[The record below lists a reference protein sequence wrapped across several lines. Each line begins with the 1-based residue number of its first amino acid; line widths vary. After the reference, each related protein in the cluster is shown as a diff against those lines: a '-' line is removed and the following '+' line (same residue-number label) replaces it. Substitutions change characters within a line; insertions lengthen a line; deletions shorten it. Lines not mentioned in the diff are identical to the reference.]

1 MITVRQRGFSSSLWI
16 IFRIGGLVH
25 PVGDSVELVHLLHGG
40 AALHLKGLGRKGHR
54 GGQPLAGGD
63 GVAEA
68 DHVPLVE
75 AMGKGSGDTTADD
88 AEAVGVGNVVN
99 HAVGGAVGPR
109 DGAECSI
116 ALLSPGRVRVL
127 VAKLVVPELI
137 LGMVLGGVDAG
148 GSDGRDSLGN
158 HGRGSGNN
166 WSSLSDPDGGG
177 GGYGPGD
184 GHGGGIGEAGVT
196 RVTIQAGDGREG
208 GDGGPVGGDDGGA

>member
-25 PVGDSVELVHLLHGG
+25 PVGNSVELVHLLHGG
-40 AALHLKGLGRKGHR
+40 AALHLKGLGGEGHR

-75 AMGKGSGDTTADD
+75 AMGKGSGDTAADD
-88 AEAVGVGNVVN
+88 AEAVGVGDVVN

-109 DGAECSI
+109 DGAEGSI
-116 ALLSPGRVRVL
+116 ALLSPGRVGVL
-127 VAKLVVPELI
+127 VAELVVPELI
-137 LGMVLGGVDAG
+137 LGMVLGGMDA
-148 GSDGRDSLGN
+148 
-158 HGRGSGNN
+158 RGSGNN